1 MKMAVVAKKTGYVR
15 FIIVGLLFSMLA
27 IQFGMRSALAL
38 AIIAMTSEGT
48 SSNPDV
54 PVSLPFSNNL
64 NLIFGNSITTGIT
77 LALSSHHSI
86 GLIQFSN
93 LWLDI

>member
-1 MKMAVVAKKTGYVR
+1 MKMAGFKAKNPGCIR

-38 AIIAMTSEGT
+38 AIIAMTSENT

-54 PVSLPFSNNL
+54 PVSLFFS
-64 NLIFGNSITTGIT
+64 ISTI
-77 LALSSHHSI
+77 
-86 GLIQFSN
+86 
-93 LWLDI
+93 